1 MITIYQY
8 NKPAIQVH
16 SYEVAMITPHDNNLV
31 RVCLKGHEDEGI
43 LAYMVKF
50 SD

>member
-8 NKPAIQVH
+8 NKPAIH
-16 SYEVAMITPHDNNLV
+16 IPAYEIAMITPHNGNLV
-31 RVCLKGHEDEGI
+31 RVAIKGKEDEGI
-43 LAYMVKF
+43 LAYMVRF